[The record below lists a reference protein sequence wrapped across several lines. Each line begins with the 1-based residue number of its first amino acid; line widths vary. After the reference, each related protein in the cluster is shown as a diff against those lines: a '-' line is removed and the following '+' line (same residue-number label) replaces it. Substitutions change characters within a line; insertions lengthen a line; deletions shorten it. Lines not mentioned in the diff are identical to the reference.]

1 MIAFRMMILA
11 TVVALLM
18 TQAHA
23 RRSSFAP
30 NSVFGRQDSLDE
42 REAYPAECQGSF
54 NVAALTAVNDMCVQ
68 CENVTR
74 DHSTLAN
81 CRSNC
86 FTSATFANCLELL
99 HLPESEKETYQG
111 HVRLLGK

>member
-23 RRSSFAP
+23 R
-30 NSVFGRQDSLDE
+30 LKE
-42 REAYPAECQGSF
+42 REAYPSECQGSF
-54 NVAALTAVNDMCVQ
+54 NVAALRAVNDLCVK
-68 CENVTR
+68 CENETQ
-74 DHSTLAN
+74 DSIFAKCKAN
-81 CRSNC
+81 CFNN
-86 FTSATFANCLELL
+86 AIFAGCLDLL
-99 HLPESEKETYQG
+99 QLPESEKATYQG

>member
-1 MIAFRMMILA
+1 MILA

-54 NVAALTAVNDMCVQ
+54 DVAALRAVNDMCVQ

-81 CRSNC
+81 CRYVVKYLDMSIR
-86 FTSATFANCLELL
+86 SHILSELEYIALL
-99 HLPESEKETYQG
+99 YSC
-111 HVRLLGK
+111 